1 MTLITFEDAH
11 INLEPFIRVH
21 PFETV
26 NFLTNAVVHHYQ
38 DELLSQ
44 AVQILGNRLSM
55 TILRKL
61 YYITCILRL
70 FLFSSASFRCPIKN
84 NFYFLVSTDFLGNP
98 IGLLHDI
105 REGVSGLVSEGN
117 VGGLIKSV
125 THGAANSTA
134 KMTGSIS
141 YGISKATV
149 HERYDERRLMLRKR
163 RGEKSKEH
171 LLAGLKGLGFGMFG
185 GLTSIGNLTY
195 YLRFSC
201 IHFMNCSR
209 VVSHNLRMNFF
220 CINFSK

>member
-44 AVQILGNRLSM
+44 AVQILGNKLS
-55 TILRKL
+55 IPISRKL
-61 YYITCILRL
+61 YYILIFQRFVSL
-70 FLFSSASFRCPIKN
+70 PYKN
-84 NFYFLVSTDFLGNP
+84 IFYFLVSTDFLGNP

-195 YLRFSC
+195 FLRFSF
-201 IHFMNCSR
+201 IYY
-209 VVSHNLRMNFF
+209 
-220 CINFSK
+220 IKT

>member
-1 MTLITFEDAH
+1 M
-11 INLEPFIRVH
+11 
-21 PFETV
+21 
-26 NFLTNAVVHHYQ
+26 
-38 DELLSQ
+38 
-44 AVQILGNRLSM
+44 
-55 TILRKL
+55 
-61 YYITCILRL
+61 
-70 FLFSSASFRCPIKN
+70 
-84 NFYFLVSTDFLGNP
+84 
-98 IGLLHDI
+98 HDI

-201 IHFMNCSR
+201 IYLMNLVMENVTTC
-209 VVSHNLRMNFF
+209 V
-220 CINFSK
+220 